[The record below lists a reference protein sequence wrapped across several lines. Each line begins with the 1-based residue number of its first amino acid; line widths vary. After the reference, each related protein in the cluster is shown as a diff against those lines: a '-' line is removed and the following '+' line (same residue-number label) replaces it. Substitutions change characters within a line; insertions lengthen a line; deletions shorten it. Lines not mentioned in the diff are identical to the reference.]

1 MKAILSLDKFLYSMA
16 FRAARS
22 TKNYYYRS
30 NLLRS
35 NRNLVE
41 VTAGDWDE
49 ESRAAE
55 YRKTVLPYWKR
66 FGRRPDRLWFE
77 LAGSRDHRMDPRF
90 IPSDLYYM
98 ELLPYMNNLQFRF
111 ALEDKNSL
119 DMRFP
124 DVKQA
129 PTVCRRISGEYYNA
143 GMELISEENAAE
155 LCREREGE
163 LFIKPSLY
171 TGCGIGIQKFDP
183 CACTDER
190 IREIF
195 SETGT
200 NFIVQEK
207 IKQHPVLMSLN
218 PDSVC
223 TIRVMTLFVQGRVY
237 VPITYLRVSVPG
249 SSHVVVGDEYNAEIL
264 PDGRI
269 CQKICFDEGGWFDNS
284 REHLFDED
292 LVIPGIDRIRD
303 EAKRLH
309 PRVGHFKWIGWDFT
323 LDRDGDPLLIEYN
336 STPGDHAQRVCG
348 RPLFGEMTDWVLEDF
363 FHGRSMED
371 NQLRG
376 SLCINEDIRRYRE

>member
-1 MKAILSLDKFLYSMA
+1 MKVCQAINNFLYRVS
-16 FRAARS
+16 FKIARS
-22 TKNYYYRS
+22 TKNHHYRS
-30 NLLRS
+30 NLLRF
-35 NRNLVE
+35 NRGLVD
-41 VTAGDWDE
+41 VTVGDWDE
-49 ESRAAE
+49 KSREEE
-55 YRKTVLPYWKR
+55 YRNTVLPYWGE
-66 FGRRPDRLWFE
+66 FGYIPDRLWFE

-90 IPSDLYYM
+90 IPTDFYYM

-124 DVKQA
+124 DIKQA
-129 PTVCRRISGEYYNA
+129 PTVCRRIAGECYDDK
-143 GMELISEENAAE
+143 MELISKESAIK
-155 LCREREGE
+155 LCRERGGV

-171 TGCGIGIQKFDP
+171 TGCGIGIQNFDSSE
-183 CACTDER
+183 CTDER
-190 IREIF
+190 IGEIF
-195 SETGT
+195 METGT
-200 NFIVQEK
+200 NFIVQEE
-207 IKQHPVLMSLN
+207 IKQHEVLMSLN

-223 TIRVMTLFVQGRVY
+223 TIRVMTLFISGRVY

-249 SSHVVVGDEYNAEIL
+249 TNHVTVGSEYNAEIL

-269 CQKICFDEGGWFDNS
+269 CSKICFDEGGWFDNS
-284 REHLFDED
+284 TEHLFDEN
-292 LVIPGIDRIRD
+292 LVIPGIDRIRE

-309 PRVGHFKWIGWDFT
+309 PRAGHFKWIGWDFT

-363 FHGRSMED
+363 FRGRSLED

-376 SLCINEDIRRYRE
+376 CLCINEDIRRYRE